1 MNRRP
6 DANLSVGL
14 DLGTAKVAVV
24 VGDVGADGHVRVVG
38 HGAAPS
44 KGIKKG
50 VVVNIDAT
58 TKSIQAAVQ
67 EANEMASCTVQ
78 AVHASITGSHLASQ
92 NSQGIVPVAKPHREV
107 TPKDVERVISSAS
120 AVAISADQQVL
131 HVLPQEYILDDQDGI
146 TEPAGMSG
154 VRLEAR
160 IHMVTA
166 SKSATQN
173 LHKCI
178 SHCGLSANRIVLQ
191 SLAAA
196 YAVLNEDEREL
207 GVVLLDIGGGT
218 TDVAVFQHGSIRH
231 SGVIPIG
238 GDHITND
245 IAVAMRAPF
254 KSAEAIKVKHA
265 CAVPEL
271 LDGEEDTVQVE
282 DVGDRPARQVSR
294 HMLTEVVRA
303 RVDEI
308 FRLALR
314 KVREGG
320 FDHPLPAGGVVLTGG
335 SAKLPGICL
344 LADEIFERPA
354 RVGLPLNV
362 SGLEEVTKDP
372 AYATAIGLLR
382 FGKQAGLP
390 SPAPGGG
397 ASLASRWEQFK
408 SWLQR
413 NF

>member
-1 MNRRP
+1 MSRRP
-6 DANLSVGL
+6 DAGLGVGL
-14 DLGTAKVAVV
+14 DLGTSKVTVL
-24 VGDVGADGHVRVVG
+24 VGEVGPDGHVHIVG
-38 HGAAPS
+38 HGEAPS
-44 KGIKKG
+44 RGIKKG

-58 TKSIQAAVQ
+58 TKSIQGAVQ

-78 AVHASITGSHLASQ
+78 SVFASITGSHLNSQ
-92 NSQGIVPVAKPHREV
+92 NSQGIVPVTKAHGEV
-107 TPKDVERVISSAS
+107 TAKDVERVIGSAS
-120 AVAISADQQVL
+120 AVAIGADQQVL

-146 TEPAGMSG
+146 AEPIGMSG

-160 IHMVTA
+160 VHMVTA

-173 LHKCI
+173 LQKCI
-178 SHCGLSANRIVLQ
+178 THCGLTANRIILQ

-196 YAVLNEDEREL
+196 HAVLNEDEREL

-218 TDVAVFQHGSIRH
+218 TDIAVFQQGSLRH
-231 SGVIPIG
+231 SAVIPLG

-254 KSAEAIKVKHA
+254 SGAEAIKVEHA

-271 LDGEEDTVQVE
+271 IEGEDNVQVR
-282 DVGDRPARQVSR
+282 DVGDRPSRMVSR

-303 RVDEI
+303 RIDEI

-320 FDHPLPAGGVVLTGG
+320 FDHPLPAGGVVITGG
-335 SAKLPGICL
+335 TANMPGICL
-344 LADEIFERPA
+344 LAEEIFERPA
-354 RVGLPLNV
+354 RVGLPLNT
-362 SGLEEVTKDP
+362 SGHEEVTKNP
-372 AYATAIGLLR
+372 AYATAVGLLR
-382 FGKQAGLP
+382 FGKQASVVG
-390 SPAPGGG
+390 PASGSGTSFATG
-397 ASLASRWEQFK
+397 WDRFK
-408 SWLQR
+408 SWFQR

>member
-1 MNRRP
+1 MSRKP
-6 DANLSVGL
+6 DANLSVSL
-14 DLGTAKVAVV
+14 DMGTSKTAVV
-24 VGDVGADGHVRVVG
+24 VAELGDDGHVRVVG
-38 HGAAPS
+38 HGEAPS
-44 KGIKKG
+44 RGIKKG
-50 VVVNIDAT
+50 VVVNMEAT
-58 TKSIQAAVQ
+58 TKSIEQAMK

-78 AVHASITGSHLASQ
+78 SVFASVTGSHLKSQ

-107 TPKDVERVISSAS
+107 TPKDVAHVIQSAS
-120 AVAISADQQVL
+120 ALAISADQQIL

-146 TEPAGMSG
+146 SEPVGMSG

-160 IHMVTA
+160 VHMVTA

-178 SHCGLSANRIVLQ
+178 SHCGLTANRLVLQ

-196 YAVLNEDEREL
+196 HAVLNEDEREL

-218 TDVAVFQHGSIRH
+218 TDIAVFQHGSLRH
-231 SGVIPIG
+231 SAVIPLG

-254 KSAEAIKVKHA
+254 QSAEAIKVEHG

-271 LDGEEDTVQVE
+271 IEGEDTVQVR
-282 DVGDRPARQVSR
+282 DVGDRPPRMVSR

-335 SAKLPGICL
+335 SAQLPGICL
-344 LADEIFERPA
+344 LAEEIFERPA

-362 SGLEEVTKDP
+362 SGLEEISKSP
-372 AYATAIGLLR
+372 AYATAVGLLR
-382 FGKQAGLP
+382 FGKQAGP
-390 SPAPGGG
+390 SSPNPGSGTSFAAG
-397 ASLASRWEQFK
+397 WDKLK
-408 SWLQR
+408 SWFQR

>member
-1 MNRRP
+1 MSRKP
-6 DANLSVGL
+6 DANLSVSL
-14 DLGTAKVAVV
+14 DMGTSKTAVV
-24 VGDVGADGHVRVVG
+24 VAELGDDGHVRVVG
-38 HGAAPS
+38 HGEAPS
-44 KGIKKG
+44 RGIKKG
-50 VVVNIDAT
+50 VVVNMEAT
-58 TKSIQAAVQ
+58 TKSIEQAVK
-67 EANEMASCTVQ
+67 EANDMASCSVQ
-78 AVHASITGSHLASQ
+78 SVYASVTGSHLRSQ

-107 TPKDVERVISSAS
+107 TAKDVAHVIQSAS
-120 AVAISADQQVL
+120 ALAISADQQIL

-146 TEPAGMSG
+146 SEPVGMTG

-160 IHMVTA
+160 VHMVTA

-178 SHCGLSANRIVLQ
+178 SHCGLTANRLVLQ

-196 YAVLNEDEREL
+196 HAVLNEDEREL

-218 TDVAVFQHGSIRH
+218 TDIAVFQHGSLRH
-231 SGVIPIG
+231 SAVIPLG

-254 KSAEAIKVKHA
+254 QSAEAIKVEHG

-271 LDGEEDTVQVE
+271 IEGEDTVQVR
-282 DVGDRPARQVSR
+282 DVGDRPSRMVSR

-335 SAKLPGICL
+335 SAQLPGICL
-344 LADEIFERPA
+344 LAEEIFERPA

-362 SGLEEVTKDP
+362 SGLEEISKSP
-372 AYATAIGLLR
+372 AYATAVGLLR
-382 FGKQAGLP
+382 FGKQAGP
-390 SPAPGGG
+390 SSPNPGSGTSFAAG
-397 ASLASRWEQFK
+397 WDKLK
-408 SWLQR
+408 SWFQR